1 MGGRE
6 RSMEALGMKSEFW
19 RGKRVLVTGHTG
31 FKGGWVSLAL
41 SHLGASVHG
50 LALAPSEDR
59 PALFSELDLESLVEH
74 RICDIRDLAA
84 VGTAFQQVR
93 PEVVFHLAAQ
103 SLVKLSYDDPVPT
116 YATNVMGTVH
126 VLEACRAIPELRS
139 VVVVTSDKCYEN
151 MGWSWGYREIDQ
163 LGGKDPYSNSKACA
177 EFVTRAYRDS
187 FFGRPN
193 GPRLASVRAGN
204 VIGGGDWAPFRLI
217 PDAMR
222 AFLADEVLL
231 VRNPTATR
239 PWQHVLEPIFGYLQL
254 AEALYEGGSYE
265 GAWNFGPARSD
276 NLAVSAVVSKLVEL
290 WGGDARWQSEPG
302 IQLPEAQVL
311 HVDSSKAIDALG
323 WKPTISLDTALAW
336 TVDWF
341 KAQQSSADMRS
352 VTMQQVQ
359 EFIVKRSQSNEVTAQ

>member
-1 MGGRE
+1 MGGRG

-163 LGGKDPYSNSKACA
+163 LGGKDPYSNSKACPQ
-177 EFVTRAYRDS
+177 FVTHASRHT
-187 FFGRPN
+187 FFCRPHW
-193 GPRLASVRAGN
+193 PRLASVRAGN

-239 PWQHVLEPIFGYLQL
+239 PWQHVLEPIFAYLQL

-276 NLAVSAVVSKLVEL
+276 NLAVSAVVSKLGEL
-290 WGGDARWQSEPG
+290 WGGDPPWQTEPG
-302 IQLPEAQVL
+302 IHLPEAQVL
-311 HVDSSKAIDALG
+311 HLDSSKAIDALG